1 MVVDILQPQS
11 VSCSQVLSSG
21 QVNMSK
27 SDVSHYQA
35 YWNLL
40 SINPKS
46 QLNEDNPGTQKR
58 GSSNH
63 CLVFH
68 VIGCQIVFHI
78 VCQSFFTPVKRL
90 SHSPTCDFLPLL
102 LCKNMQKQFLKCIN
116 KFNKILPQIE
126 WCMSSNVAEDG
137 RGLIHGDAL
146 FLKVLP
152 ITVTSLR
159 FQGTTHIHG
168 GSPLLGKW
176 FANICCQPVISP
188 FIFFTWSFTKQTFK
202 NFDKA
207 QYIRFSICGSCFWY
221 QIKEVFS

>member
-1 MVVDILQPQS
+1 MEYEQKWCKPLS
-11 VSCSQVLSSG
+11 GLLKSFEYYSQVSAEWG
-21 QVNMSK
+21 QPWDPEEGFLESLFGIPC
-27 SDVSHYQA
+27 DWLPY
-35 YWNLL
+35 
-40 SINPKS
+40 
-46 QLNEDNPGTQKR
+46 
-58 GSSNH
+58 
-63 CLVFH
+63 CF
-68 VIGCQIVFHI
+68 
-78 VCQSFFTPVKRL
+78 
-90 SHSPTCDFLPLL
+90 SHSLPVIFHSSKKTKSFPHMWLFASVI
-102 LCKNMQKQFLKCIN
+102 MQEYAKQFLKCIN

-207 QYIRFSICGSCFWY
+207 QYISFSICGSCFWY